1 MKQQHWMPTCQLWRE
16 LQNNVHV
23 LATAKRTIELVIR
36 GIQLVFLSDK
46 PREALKRYHMEGQRF
61 QKPKEKA
68 RQGSQQTNARQ
79 PKLNTAHERSSK
91 KKKLGRVQKP
101 TLSAFQ
107 TTSMR
112 TQQIDILIILPIL
125 SLRWQQNEI
134 LMAHHIWSC
143 SKFFLL
149 LSSLLFHPFEG
160 TAQKRS
166 D

>member
-1 MKQQHWMPTCQLWRE
+1 
-16 LQNNVHV
+16 
-23 LATAKRTIELVIR
+23 
-36 GIQLVFLSDK
+36 
-46 PREALKRYHMEGQRF
+46 MEGQRF

-79 PKLNTAHERSSK
+79 PKLNTAHERSSNK

-125 SLRWQQNEI
+125 SLR
-134 LMAHHIWSC
+134 
-143 SKFFLL
+143 
-149 LSSLLFHPFEG
+149 
-160 TAQKRS
+160 
-166 D
+166 